1 MCDLLKENKNRFTLF
16 PIQDMDIWN
25 SYKIQQRATWT
36 AEELDYSAD
45 LSDWKTL
52 TENEK
57 YFIENILAFF
67 AGSDGIVLE
76 NLIQNFC
83 NEVQLPEAKCVY
95 SYQAYIE
102 NVHSEVYSLLI
113 DTYIKD
119 KHRKEECFNAIEEI
133 PCIKKKADW
142 SLNWINSDRS
152 FGERLIAFAVVE
164 GIFFSGSFCAIFWLK
179 SKGKMV
185 KTLGKSNELI
195 ARDEGMHTDFA
206 ILLYH
211 KLDTRLEQEVIYD
224 IFREAVGIEKEFIC
238 DSLKCSLIGMNKE
251 LMGEYIEFVAD
262 RLLTQL
268 GYDKLYN
275 TNNPFEF
282 MNQIG
287 MDGKTNFF
295 EQRVTEYQIG
305 GDDTINNFVIDED
318 F

>member
-1 MCDLLKENKNRFTLF
+1 MDLLKENPNRFTLF
-16 PIQDMDIWN
+16 PIQDNDIWTA
-25 SYKIQQRATWT
+25 YKLQQRAQWT

-45 LSDWKTL
+45 LNDWESL
-52 TENEK
+52 SNDEK

-76 NLIQNFC
+76 NLVQNFC

-95 SYQAYIE
+95 AFQAYIE

-113 DTYIKD
+113 DTYVKD
-119 KHRKEECFNAIEEI
+119 HKRKQECFNAIEQI
-133 PCIKKKADW
+133 PCIQKKAEW
-142 SLNWINSDRS
+142 AMKWISSDQS
-152 FGERLIAFAVVE
+152 FAHRLVAFSVVE

-195 ARDEGMHTDFA
+195 SRDEGMHTDFA
-206 ILLYH
+206 VLLYH
-211 KLDTRLEQEVIYD
+211 KLDTRLDSDVIYE
-224 IFREAVGIEKEFIC
+224 IFREAVEIEKEFIC

-251 LMGEYIEFVAD
+251 LMGQYIEFVAD

-268 GYDKLYN
+268 GYEKIYN
-275 TNNPFEF
+275 TENPFEF

-305 GDDTINNFVIDED
+305 GDDTTNVFVIDED